1 MVMKD
6 GLGGRFT
13 VAVCVGAAL
22 NPINSSIIAIALVS
36 IGEAFG
42 VGTGTTAWLV
52 SVLYVATAIG
62 QPTMG
67 WLADRFGPRRVYL
80 VGLVLLAV
88 GGLLGFW
95 GPSIGVLL
103 IARIVIGLGTS
114 AAYPAAVAMIRRQSL
129 RTGRATPGR
138 TLGALAVAAQVSLAI
153 GPPLGGLLIAFG
165 GWHWVFLVNLP
176 LAAIGALTAI
186 AWLPPDERGAHD
198 APPVSAADFRTILAS
213 RDLMLTYLRYGLTM
227 TVGYTFIFGWTQWLE
242 QSAELDVALAGWLL
256 SPMFLVGIPTALIVA
271 RRRRIRR
278 ALMVGAIGLLFAAA
292 SLLLLNQRSSV
303 LLMFAVSVLFGLQN
317 GVNAVS
323 NQAAMYAES
332 PPGVTGTAAGLLR
345 TSQYL
350 GAVLSSFLISMSFG
364 QSASDDGL
372 HQLALSLVVVAC
384 LVVLLAAVRP
394 SRGTVTET
402 QPGFGTVQS

>member
-1 MVMKD
+1 
-6 GLGGRFT
+6 
-13 VAVCVGAAL
+13 
-22 NPINSSIIAIALVS
+22 
-36 IGEAFG
+36 
-42 VGTGTTAWLV
+42 VGTGTTALLV

-67 WLADRFGPRRVYL
+67 ALADRFGPRRIYL
-80 VGLVLLAV
+80 LGLALLAA

-95 GPSIGVLL
+95 GPSIPVLL
-103 IARIVIGLGTS
+103 AARVVIGLGTS

-129 RTGRATPGR
+129 RLGHEAPGG

-165 GWHWVFLVNLP
+165 GWNWIFLVNLP
-176 LAAIGALTAI
+176 LAAIGTLTAI
-186 AWLPPDERGAHD
+186 AWLPPDSGGARD
-198 APPVSAADFRTILAS
+198 APPVSLADVRAILTS

-256 SPMFLVGIPTALIVA
+256 SPMFLVGIPTALIVS

-278 ALMVGAIGLLFAAA
+278 ALIVGGIGLLLAAA

-317 GVNAVS
+317 GVNSVS

-332 PPGVTGTAAGLLR
+332 PPGATGTAAGLLR

-350 GAVLSSFLISMSFG
+350 GAVLSSFLIAVSYG
-364 QSASDDGL
+364 PSASDEGL
-372 HQLALSLVVVAC
+372 HELALSLVVVAG
-384 LVVLLAAVRP
+384 LVLLLAAVRP
-394 SRGTVTET
+394 SRGTVTVT
-402 QPGFGTVQS
+402 RPGFGTVQS